1 MSKYSDIIN
10 RMYADG
16 HLIGNHTYYHNS
28 LFEISVDEFNL
39 ELEKTD
45 SELEAIIG
53 TDTEF
58 FRPLHGWYISCK
70 LKKIDKIPVLWTND
84 PADWKYQNEEYVYK
98 YLLLAA
104 HNNAVILLHDT
115 KETTVNAVL
124 RAIPVLQERGYEFV
138 RVDEIIS

>member
-1 MSKYSDIIN
+1 M
-10 RMYADG
+10 
-16 HLIGNHTYYHNS
+16 
-28 LFEISVDEFNL
+28 
-39 ELEKTD
+39 
-45 SELEAIIG
+45 
-53 TDTEF
+53 
-58 FRPLHGWYISCK
+58 
-70 LKKIDKIPVLWTND
+70 WTND